1 MIEAVIPF
9 PNIDPV
15 LIHIYGPISIRWYA
29 LSYIAGL
36 LLGWWYVLT
45 LLRNKALWE
54 GAPFQGKAPATA
66 DDIGDL
72 FVWITLGV
80 IIGGRLGFVLFYQ
93 PGWYLANPGQI
104 LAVWQGGMSFHGGLL
119 GVAAGVIGFS
129 LKNGLPILSLI
140 HI

>member
-1 MIEAVIPF
+1 MALKASRPMIHAALPF

-36 LLGWWYVLT
+36 LLGWAYVVR
-45 LLRNKALWE
+45 LLRTQKLWA
-54 GAPFQGKAPATA
+54 GRPFMGKPPATP

-80 IIGGRLGFVLFYQ
+80 IIGGGLGFRLFY
-93 PGWYLANPGQI
+93 GRFFCVVAR
-104 LAVWQGGMSFHGGLL
+104 QGVRGLTR
-119 GVAAGVIGFS
+119 
-129 LKNGLPILSLI
+129 LPDS
-140 HI
+140 

>member
-1 MIEAVIPF
+1 MLDSTVRLARAKQTQKARPGPMIQAALPF

-36 LLGWWYVLT
+36 LLGWAYVVR
-45 LLRNKALWE
+45 LLRTQNLWA
-54 GAPFQGKAPATA
+54 GRPFMGKAPATP

-80 IIGGRLGFVLFYQ
+80 IIGGRLGFV
-93 PGWYLANPGQI
+93 
-104 LAVWQGGMSFHGGLL
+104 
-119 GVAAGVIGFS
+119 
-129 LKNGLPILSLI
+129 
-140 HI
+140 